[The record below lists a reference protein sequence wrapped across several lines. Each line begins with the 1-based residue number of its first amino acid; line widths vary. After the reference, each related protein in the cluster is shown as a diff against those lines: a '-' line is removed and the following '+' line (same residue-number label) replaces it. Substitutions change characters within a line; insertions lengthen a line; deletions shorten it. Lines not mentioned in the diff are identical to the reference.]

1 MVVKNTLAI
10 ALANVKLPIR
20 ITAITAL
27 MYHTRTVAQN
37 GGQIVRANAK
47 QQPATQIVMR
57 HQFLALMDAPLIT
70 AATNVLPAKQILIA
84 M

>member
-10 ALANVKLPIR
+10 AQVNVKLPIR

-37 GGQIVRANAK
+37 GGQIVRANVK
-47 QQPATQIVMR
+47 RQPVTRIVMS
-57 HQFLALMDAPLIT
+57 HH
-70 AATNVLPAKQILIA
+70 
-84 M
+84 